1 MKIYMFHY
9 VTSDFNYYHFDK
21 NRFEDVIKKL
31 SNSKK
36 IISLNQLKDMTTNN
50 ENLNDD
56 YIMLTF
62 DDGTIDHYKYVYPIL
77 KKYNVSGLFFVCSN
91 IFENRVLD
99 IHFIH
104 KLLSIVSVEQI
115 YDDIQIYL
123 SELGIDIKYNIN
135 KQEKYNSKESY
146 VKKLLQSVLPKDN
159 RIAIIDKLNKKY
171 DVSIQCSEY
180 YMSIQNMLE
189 MKNNNMYF
197 GCHTASH
204 IRLNYLNREE
214 KEKEIKNNMI
224 LLYDSKILN
233 KKDVLSIAYPFG
245 AYDKDTIQ
253 ILKKLKFDFAFTT
266 IERDADGI
274 SKYEMPRYDC
284 KRIKE

>member
-1 MKIYMFHY
+1 
-9 VTSDFNYYHFDK
+9 
-21 NRFEDVIKKL
+21 
-31 SNSKK
+31 
-36 IISLNQLKDMTTNN
+36 
-50 ENLNDD
+50 
-56 YIMLTF
+56 
-62 DDGTIDHYKYVYPIL
+62 
-77 KKYNVSGLFFVCSN
+77 
-91 IFENRVLD
+91 
-99 IHFIH
+99 
-104 KLLSIVSVEQI
+104 
-115 YDDIQIYL
+115 
-123 SELGIDIKYNIN
+123 
-135 KQEKYNSKESY
+135 
-146 VKKLLQSVLPKDN
+146 
-159 RIAIIDKLNKKY
+159 
-171 DVSIQCSEY
+171 
-180 YMSIQNMLE
+180 MSIQNMLE

-245 AYDKDTIQ
+245 NYDKDTIQ

>member
-104 KLLSIVSVEQI
+104 KLLSIVSAEQI

-135 KQEKYNSKESY
+135 KQEEYNSKESY

-159 RIAIIDKLNKKY
+159 RIAIIDKLNKK
-171 DVSIQCSEY
+171 V
-180 YMSIQNMLE
+180 
-189 MKNNNMYF
+189 
-197 GCHTASH
+197 
-204 IRLNYLNREE
+204 
-214 KEKEIKNNMI
+214 
-224 LLYDSKILN
+224 
-233 KKDVLSIAYPFG
+233 
-245 AYDKDTIQ
+245 
-253 ILKKLKFDFAFTT
+253 
-266 IERDADGI
+266 
-274 SKYEMPRYDC
+274 
-284 KRIKE
+284 